1 MEYILSRCLL
11 SFMYNR
17 SWVALI
23 VSAIL
28 VFLQPEIRVELNFQ
42 SLAIIVTWLS
52 VTKKFFLSKFNFYL
66 TKQKYSRY
74 L

>member
-23 VSAIL
+23 VSEIL

-42 SLAIIVTWLS
+42 SLAIIVT
-52 VTKKFFLSKFNFYL
+52 
-66 TKQKYSRY
+66 
-74 L
+74 